1 MLTQIQCINA
11 VNLSL
16 DLEEN
21 TNRGDEQNTLS
32 SLRNFPDPT
41 KTARPSNYNYS
52 LYVASFQYKSTVHV
66 VQVDRNVHHSMMCIK
81 AYLRMWPMFSIITI
95 KSRLVPVQLQRNC
108 NKTCTNMVC
117 IETYMYVYMYLDDI
131 EHGAHWCTSTN
142 ADAYHVVLPLHQ
154 GH

>member
-1 MLTQIQCINA
+1 MNKIL
-11 VNLSL
+11 
-16 DLEEN
+16 
-21 TNRGDEQNTLS
+21 
-32 SLRNFPDPT
+32 F
-41 KTARPSNYNYS
+41 RPSGTFPTQPRQPGHQITTT
-52 LYVASFQYKSTVHV
+52 LYMWPHSNIKVHV
-66 VQVDRNVHHSMMCIK
+66 VQVDRNVHQNMMCIK
-81 AYLRMWPMFSIITI
+81 AYLRMWPMFSIIIT
-95 KSRLVPVQLQRNC
+95 KSRLVPIQLQRNC